1 MCVDGHDR
9 GAGAFMPF
17 LEQDQHGT
25 EEVRYGR
32 GTLGKVGVVFV
43 KEELQGVCISDAILC
58 EHDTADFLEVLKS
71 VGVVDE

>member
-9 GAGAFMPF
+9 VAGAFVPF

-25 EEVRYGR
+25 KEVGHGR

-43 KEELQGVCISDAILC
+43 KEELQGVWISDGILC
-58 EHDTADFLEVLKS
+58 EHDTADFLEVFKS
-71 VGVVDE
+71 VGVGDE